1 MATVSTG
8 ASLTEAQAKIEFL
21 SRQLEGAQQQLDA
34 SEGLERDLQR
44 LGREA
49 EEMHRKA
56 DHSLEEKQVG
66 MAPTA
71 FLRLVG
77 VPCVCFSSII
87 RPVVDGLSH
96 QVIIIPLTVTD
107 VATVS
112 YR

>member
-1 MATVSTG
+1 MAAVSTE
-8 ASLTEAQAKIEFL
+8 ASLIEAQAKVEFL

-49 EEMHRKA
+49 EEMQRKA

-66 MAPTA
+66 MTPTA

-77 VPCVCFSSII
+77 IPRVSLCYTI
-87 RPVVDGLSH
+87 RPIVDSLSH
-96 QVIIIPLTVTD
+96 RVIIVLRTSD
-107 VATVS
+107 K
-112 YR
+112 